1 MAKKKTIPRKL
12 LPPVAKA
19 REPEYMVQLSD
30 PKMVRKDLLE
40 SLREIIIFM
49 QGYEKFRKVQEEK
62 IKIFNAL
69 KNDVRELNNLVEFKL
84 KRRLPK
90 GKLRPATGDVPMPV
104 LEEEKE
110 MPEVLVAKKTV
121 PAKTKPLPAPSDLDE
136 LEAQLKDIEGQL
148 RRV

>member
-1 MAKKKTIPRKL
+1 MAKKKNVPKKL

-62 IKIFNAL
+62 IKIFHAL
-69 KNDVRELNNLVEFKL
+69 KNDVKELSNIVEFKL

-90 GKLRPATGDVPMPV
+90 GKLRPVTGEGPMPS
-104 LEEEKE
+104 LPETEEEK
-110 MPEVLVAKKTV
+110 PEVPVERRTAPVKAK
-121 PAKTKPLPAPSDLDE
+121 PMPNDLDE
-136 LEAQLKDIEGQL
+136 LEAQLQDIEGQL